1 MIKLKDLLA
10 LMSYADVNFSENDF
24 IQILDYEYGS
34 HYRLELADGKLRVGG
49 DFLPGRETDPD
60 KLMEHQ
66 VTMIGVS
73 SLNQIEIYVK

>member
-10 LMSYADVNFSENDF
+10 LMSYAAIDFSEDAF
-24 IQILDYEYGS
+24 IQILDDEYGS
-34 HYRLELADGKLRVGG
+34 HYRFELADRKLKVGG

-66 VTMIGVS
+66 VTMIEVN